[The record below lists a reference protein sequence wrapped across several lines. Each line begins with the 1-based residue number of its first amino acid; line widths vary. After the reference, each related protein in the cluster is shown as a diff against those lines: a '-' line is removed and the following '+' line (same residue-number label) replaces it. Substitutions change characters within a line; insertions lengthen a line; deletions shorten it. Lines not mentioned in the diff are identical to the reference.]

1 MRDPYSVLG
10 VRRNAG
16 PDEIKAAWRSVA
28 KAVHPDQNKD
38 DPLATQRFAEAGRAY
53 EVLKDPKLRNRYDYA
68 RREAELRRMEDMKRK
83 ARGPEE
89 ETIDPET
96 AEDMISRIFG
106 ADDRAKAENARRED
120 RKPAPAPQAA
130 TSKAKTDAKPQQ
142 RAEPKSE
149 ARPEP
154 KAEPKPEQRAEAELE
169 TSTEAKAE
177 PADKMPIFG
186 GFPRAAAPAADLV
199 SAIVRRIRGAA
210 SKPALEKVP
219 DIFCDVTVSIE
230 DIFRRE
236 KPVATLPDGQ
246 TLKVALPLGTTD
258 GSVVR
263 LKEIG
268 YRLNGMQR
276 GDVVVAVRVLEDGRF
291 RTDGTD
297 LRATLPVNIQD
308 AILGCE
314 MTVETLTGP
323 VSVTIPAWSGSDH
336 VIRLEGHGLPAAE
349 GRRGDLLVELRLML
363 WEKPDEKVTDLMRS
377 LRNGLFL

>member
-53 EVLKDPKLRNRYDYA
+53 EVLKDPKLRNRYDHA
-68 RREAELRRMEDMKRK
+68 RREAELRRMEEMKRK

-96 AEDMISRIFG
+96 AEEMISRIFETK
-106 ADDRAKAENARRED
+106 DRARAQNAKPPEKKPATAAPQAKAE
-120 RKPAPAPQAA
+120 PAP
-130 TSKAKTDAKPQQ
+130 
-142 RAEPKSE
+142 E

-154 KAEPKPEQRAEAELE
+154 KAEAVPESEAKPEQKVEGDR
-169 TSTEAKAE
+169 T
-177 PADKMPIFG
+177 PMFG

-219 DIFCDVTVSIE
+219 DIFCDVAVSIE
-230 DIFRRE
+230 EIFRRE
-236 KPVATLPDGQ
+236 KATATLPDGQ
-246 TLKVALPLGTTD
+246 TLKVTLPAGTTD

-263 LKEIG
+263 LKEMG

-276 GDVVVAVRVLEDGRF
+276 GDVVVTVRVLEDGRF
-291 RTDGTD
+291 RSDGTD
-297 LRATLPVNIQD
+297 LRTTLPVNIQD

-314 MTVETLTGP
+314 MTVETLTGAI
-323 VSVTIPAWSGSDH
+323 SVTIPAWSGSDH
-336 VIRLEGHGLPAAE
+336 VIRLEGHGLPTAE
-349 GRRGDLLVELRLML
+349 GKRGDLLVELRLML